1 MVKSWT
7 NERSL
12 VFVKIRKWRGGGDG
26 VNFIQFVHRAS
37 KTLTNAANYR
47 SIVTVAARESN
58 TRELGRLMRKYT
70 NIKHRHNYRISIRV
84 FLIRC
89 EAVRG
94 QRESLIATIAD
105 TRPPFLSSS

>member
-1 MVKSWT
+1 M
-7 NERSL
+7 E
-12 VFVKIRKWRGGGDG
+12 GGGDG

-47 SIVTVAARESN
+47 SIVTVAAQESN